1 MPNTETLTDR
11 NDAVRLATT
20 ETDEL
25 SGSSA
30 LTPEWSLEIPRADT
44 ALTLK
49 CTDIDGD
56 GHTDLLVQ
64 NYGAKIGDAVGV
76 GQTSIVFGP
85 IALDTFA
92 ATPDL
97 VMTGSASGEA
107 RGVHSGLAD
116 LDLDG
121 VGDVVLSA
129 LDGAVEV
136 YAVGP
141 WTGSAWTDA
150 D

>member
-1 MPNTETLTDR
+1 M
-11 NDAVRLATT
+11 VRP
-20 ETDEL
+20 
-25 SGSSA
+25 SGRRDG
-30 LTPEWSLEIPRADT
+30 L
-44 ALTLK
+44 
-49 CTDIDGD
+49 DIGRSGGCRRSDGAHGD
-56 GHTDLLVQ
+56 GHADLLVQ
-64 NYGAKIGDAVGV
+64 NYGATVGDDEAV

-92 ATPDL
+92 ASPDR
-97 VMTGSASGEA
+97 VMTGSVSGEA
-107 RGVHSGLAD
+107 RGSASGLAD

-129 LDGAVEV
+129 QNGAIEV

-141 WTGSAWTDA
+141 WTGPAWNDA